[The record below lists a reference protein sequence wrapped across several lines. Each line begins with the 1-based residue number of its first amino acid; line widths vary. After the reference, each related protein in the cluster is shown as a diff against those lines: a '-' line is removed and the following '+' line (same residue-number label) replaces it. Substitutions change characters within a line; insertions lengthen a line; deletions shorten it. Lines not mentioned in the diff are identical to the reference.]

1 MVHHISILKLIVL
14 CAKLGSA
21 NNVNN
26 SIDVNRTA
34 KYNVTSLMNKGELKM
49 RKLVLFLHASL
60 DGFVEGPKGEMDIG
74 WVSYDADLEKH
85 AKEILSTADTVIWG
99 RGTYQM
105 MHSYWPSVPSNP
117 SSSQYERNHAE
128 WIEKTAKIVFST
140 TLEKVEWN
148 NSRLVKEDVEEEIKN
163 LKQQPGKDMVILGSP
178 RLAHYLMQFDLID
191 EYKITVSPV
200 LIGSGLPLFQ
210 GLKEKINLK
219 LIENKT
225 FDSGA
230 IGLVYQTVR
239 LGSL

>member
-1 MVHHISILKLIVL
+1 
-14 CAKLGSA
+14 
-21 NNVNN
+21 
-26 SIDVNRTA
+26 
-34 KYNVTSLMNKGELKM
+34 M
-49 RKLVLFLHASL
+49 RKLVLFLHSSL
-60 DGFVEGPKGEMDIG
+60 DGFVEGPNGEMDIG

-117 SSSQYERNHAE
+117 SASQHELDHAE
-128 WIEKTAKIVFST
+128 WIDKTNKIVFST

-148 NSRLVKEDVEEEIKN
+148 NSRLVKNNVKEEIKN
-163 LKQQPGKDMVILGSP
+163 LKQQPGRDMVILGSP
-178 RLAHYLMQFDLID
+178 RFAHYLMELDLID

-210 GLKEKINLK
+210 GFKEKINLK

-230 IGLVYQTVR
+230 IGLVYQAVR
-239 LGSL
+239 

>member
-1 MVHHISILKLIVL
+1 
-14 CAKLGSA
+14 
-21 NNVNN
+21 
-26 SIDVNRTA
+26 
-34 KYNVTSLMNKGELKM
+34 MNKGELKM

-60 DGFVEGPKGEMDIG
+60 DGFVEGPNGEMDIG
-74 WVSYDADLEKH
+74 WVSYDSDLEKH
-85 AKEILSTADTVIWG
+85 AKEILNTADTVIWG

-117 SSSQYERNHAE
+117 SASEYELNHAE
-128 WIEKTAKIVFST
+128 WIEKTAKLVFST

-163 LKQQPGKDMVILGSP
+163 LKQEPGKDMVILGSP
-178 RLAHYLMQFDLID
+178 RFAHYLMQLDLID

-200 LIGSGLPLFQ
+200 LVGSGLPLFQ
-210 GLKEKINLK
+210 GLKEKVNLK

-230 IGLVYQTVR
+230 IGLVYQTGR
-239 LGSL
+239 